1 MYKVE
6 KHKNGSVPVYWI
18 SADGRL
24 DERSFGYIDLLKKQ
38 NKSPNTLKRYAWSI
52 TYFYNYLTSVG
63 VDFDGIGDIG
73 FFEQVDLLRGFL
85 LWLKS
90 GKHKIHKHEGTIKNK
105 TCNDTLKDV
114 LHFYSYLVD
123 YKGLKP
129 LSVLRPRI
137 NGYINSMG
145 LYRKSYSESFDFML
159 DENEDETYEA
169 HIITEEEGRIIFGTL
184 KNVRDRALLMLMI
197 DTGIRIGEVLGIKR
211 HELDI
216 EKRKVKIQFS
226 SKNENGARAKRG
238 EYRVVSFSK
247 KTQQALH
254 NYITRY
260 ENILSQGEMLFIKLQ
275 GRHKGKGMEKA
286 DVDSVLRRLEEKTGI
301 HIHSHLLRHKF
312 AEERDAAGW
321 ETAKIS
327 MALGHRSIRTTETY
341 LNSAPARCEREE
353 EEFFKER
360 DEGIDIS
367 CLI

>member
-6 KHKNGSVPVYWI
+6 KHNNGSVPVYWI

-24 DERSFGYIDLLKKQ
+24 DERSFGYIDLLRKQ

-52 TYFYNYLTSVG
+52 TYFYNYLISIG
-63 VDFDGIGDIG
+63 VDFDGIGNMN

-85 LWLKS
+85 HWLKA
-90 GKHKIHKHEGTIKNK
+90 GKHKTHKHEGIIKNK
-105 TCNDTLKDV
+105 TCNDILKDV
-114 LHFYSYLVD
+114 LHFYSYLVK

-129 LSVLRPRI
+129 FSVLRPRVS
-137 NGYINSMG
+137 GYVNSMG
-145 LYRKSYSESFDFML
+145 LYRKSYSEGFDFML
-159 DENEDETYEA
+159 DENEDEPYEA
-169 HIITEEEGRIIFGTL
+169 HFITEEEERIIFGTM
-184 KNVRDRALLMLMI
+184 KNLRDRSLLMLMI
-197 DTGIRIGEVLGIKR
+197 DTGIRIGEALGIKR
-211 HELDI
+211 CELDI
-216 EKRKVKIQFS
+216 EKRRVKIQFS
-226 SKNENGARAKRG
+226 SMNENSARAKRG
-238 EYRVVSFSK
+238 EYRIVTFSK

-260 ENILSQGEMLFIKLQ
+260 ENILSQSEMLFIKLQ
-275 GRHKGKGMEKA
+275 GRSKGKGMEKA
-286 DVDSVLRRLEEKTGI
+286 DVDSVLRRIEEKTGI

-327 MALGHRSIRTTETY
+327 KALGHRSIRTTETY

-360 DEGIDIS
+360 DDGLDIDF
-367 CLI
+367 LL